1 MSQSLNEN
9 NSLKKILVNKAIKF
23 LPSYKVK
30 SIVHDKIKGNVLSKT
45 NGCCDMS
52 LRLLKTIDCH
62 PA

>member
-30 SIVHDKIKGNVLSKT
+30 SIVHDKIKGNVLSKKY
-45 NGCCDMS
+45 DMWVDS
-52 LRLLKTIDCH
+52 WPI
-62 PA
+62 AAF